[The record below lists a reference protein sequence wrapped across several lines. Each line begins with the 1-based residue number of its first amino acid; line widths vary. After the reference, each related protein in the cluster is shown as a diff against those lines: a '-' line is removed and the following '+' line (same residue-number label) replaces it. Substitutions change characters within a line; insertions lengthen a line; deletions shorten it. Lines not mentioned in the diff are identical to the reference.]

1 MKIAHCSMMIA
12 GAPFMLSDERTT
24 HRHELPLPSEA
35 EGLIVAPDRTVARP
49 LLAFLRA
56 QGLIVRT
63 ADDADSAF
71 EEALLHPPDV
81 VMVDDR
87 VPPTGAIDLCTRL
100 KDNVRTHFVPVVV
113 CALSDLRSFRIRAM
127 AAGADAIF
135 TPSTDAQERRAR
147 LWALLRTRA
156 LYKEADRRQRSQKSE
171 IVERRHWLSHFL
183 HDLTGQV
190 AALAANVDYMS
201 KFPPPPEDR
210 RRSDFD
216 DSVSDAHGV
225 FERLKATM
233 RTVMDYDR
241 FETGQLVPRETRFV
255 LGDAAAEVA
264 EELRRHAVMA
274 DKTLKISRPPE
285 ERPLDGDRDLLAA
298 AMLNL
303 GLGALR
309 RVPSRGT
316 LSIEITET
324 DAGMRFRAIAPGAA
338 LMPGEK
344 LRIFE
349 PYGRRAG
356 GSATYGMG
364 LALAHAVIG
373 LHEGSLW
380 VEELE
385 NGPGCVFVFEL
396 RRQRAG
402 GRTKGGARGG
412 GADLGRAGLVPE
424 RS

>member
-1 MKIAHCSMMIA
+1 
-12 GAPFMLSDERTT
+12 MLSDERTT

-49 LLAFLRA
+49 LVAFLRA

-63 ADDADSAF
+63 ADDADAAF

-81 VMVDDR
+81 VLVDDR
-87 VPPTGAIDLCTRL
+87 VPPSGAIDLCTRL

-113 CALSDLRSFRIRAM
+113 FALSDLRSFRIRAL

-156 LYKEADRRQRSQKSE
+156 LHRDADRRQRTQKSE

-190 AALAANVDYMS
+190 AALAANVDFLS
-201 KFPPPPEDR
+201 KFAPPADDPR
-210 RRSDFD
+210 RRDFD
-216 DSVSDAHGV
+216 ESVSDAQGV

-233 RTVMDYDR
+233 RTVIDYDR
-241 FETGQLVPRETRFV
+241 FETGQLVPRESRFV
-255 LGDAAAEVA
+255 LSDAAAEVA
-264 EELRRHAVMA
+264 QELRRLASLA
-274 DKTLKISRPPE
+274 DKSVTLKRPAS
-285 ERPLDGDRDLLAA
+285 ERPLQGDRDLLTA

-309 RVPSRGT
+309 RITTRGT
-316 LSIEITET
+316 LAIEIFET
-324 DAGMRFRAIAPGAA
+324 DSGIRFRVAAPGTP
-338 LMPGEK
+338 LVSSER

-364 LALAHAVIG
+364 LALAHAVVG
-373 LHEGSLW
+373 LHDGSMW

-385 NGPGCVFVFEL
+385 GGQGCAFVFEL
-396 RRQRAG
+396 AWQRAAA
-402 GRTKGGARGG
+402 RPKRGG
-412 GADLGRAGLVPE
+412 DAGRAGTPAE
-424 RS
+424 RP